1 MCLCIPLPGRPSDND
16 GNAILQQWSEPMR
29 SAQQSG
35 RHAVGVALLAVTALA
50 AAACSSS
57 TSSLSSTS
65 TPATSTPTVGTNTS
79 ASASAAASVTNVTL
93 GYVPYSDDASL
104 FYAQDSGIFRQHGLN
119 VSFVAQASPV
129 AVEAS
134 MASGTEQ
141 FGFITTPVLINLN
154 SKGVSVKCV
163 SSVDGSEPSNPAD
176 DSTVL
181 VAAKGSGITS
191 VKGLAGKNVA
201 EVQLTSLNSLAVE
214 VLAKQAGINPSSI
227 HQIAIPFPQMAA
239 ALAQGRVQ
247 AAVDVAPFASTA
259 MSEGATVLTHPNVDL
274 FPNGTVTCLDAMS
287 SYISANPTM
296 VSEFRAAM
304 NQSIAYS
311 KTHESV
317 VKQTLVSH
325 LELPPAVAQAQILAT
340 NWNSTFN
347 VASIT
352 AIENYM
358 KEFGVITT
366 EPPASS
372 LVWNP

>member
-1 MCLCIPLPGRPSDND
+1 
-16 GNAILQQWSEPMR
+16 MR
-29 SAQQSG
+29 SVRNTA
-35 RHAVGVALLAVTALA
+35 RYAVGAALLTATAMA

-57 TSSLSSTS
+57 PASSSS
-65 TPATSTPTVGTNTS
+65 TPAASATGTT
-79 ASASAAASVTNVTL
+79 SASAAASTSAAVTNVTL

-104 FYAQDSGIFRQHGLN
+104 FYAQDSGIFKAHGLN
-119 VSFVAQASPV
+119 VTFVAQASPV

-163 SSVDGSEPSNPAD
+163 SSVDGSEPSIPAD

-191 VKGLAGKNVA
+191 VKDLAGKDVA

-214 VLAKQAGINPSSI
+214 VLAKQAGIDPSSI

-247 AAVDVAPFASTA
+247 AAVIVAPFAQAAISA
-259 MSEGATVLTHPNVDL
+259 GATVITHPNVAL
-274 FPNGTVTCLDAMS
+274 FPNGTVTCLDATG
-287 SYISANPTM
+287 SYLSANPT
-296 VSEFRAAM
+296 VAADFRAAM
-304 NQSIAYS
+304 DESIAYS

-317 VKQTLVSH
+317 VKKTLVSH
-325 LELPPAVAQAQILAT
+325 LSLTPAVAAVQILAT
-340 NWNSTFN
+340 NWNPALN
-347 VASIT
+347 PASIT
-352 AIENYM
+352 AIEGYM

-366 EPPASS
+366 EPPAAS
-372 LVWNP
+372 LIWNP

>member
-1 MCLCIPLPGRPSDND
+1 
-16 GNAILQQWSEPMR
+16 MR
-29 SAQQSG
+29 SVRNSA
-35 RHAVGVALLAVTALA
+35 RYAVGAALLTVTAMA

-57 TSSLSSTS
+57 PASPSG
-65 TPATSTPTVGTNTS
+65 TPAASATDATGTAST
-79 ASASAAASVTNVTL
+79 SASAAASTAAVTNVTL

-104 FYAQDSGIFRQHGLN
+104 FYAQDSGIFRAHGLN
-119 VSFVAQASPV
+119 VTFVAQASPV

-154 SKGVSVKCV
+154 AKGVSVKCV
-163 SSVDGSEPSNPAD
+163 SSVDGSEPSIPSG

-191 VKGLAGKNVA
+191 VKDLAGKDVA

-214 VLAKQAGINPSSI
+214 VLAKQAGIDPTAI

-247 AAVDVAPFASTA
+247 AAVIVAPFAQAALSA
-259 MSEGATVLTHPNVDL
+259 GATVITHPNVDL
-274 FPNGTVTCLDAMS
+274 FPNGTVTCLDATG
-287 SYISANPTM
+287 SYLSANPT
-296 VSEFRAAM
+296 VAADFRAAM
-304 NQSIAYS
+304 DESIAYS

-317 VKQTLVSH
+317 VKKTLVSH
-325 LELPPAVAQAQILAT
+325 LSLTPAVAAVQILAT
-340 NWNSTFN
+340 NWNPALN
-347 VASIT
+347 PASIT
-352 AIENYM
+352 AIEGYM

-366 EPPASS
+366 EPPAAS
-372 LVWNP
+372 LIWNP